1 MRIREFGE
9 TADGQSVKAVTIEGA
24 GLAAEILTWGA
35 VVRTLTRTGLD
46 FPLVLGFDTFADYAE
61 HSPYFG
67 AIVGRV
73 ANRIGGGLLHLG
85 ERTYQLD
92 RNERGITHLH
102 GGSQGFG
109 VRPWV
114 LTDSGRDYVSL
125 QIDSAD
131 GDMGYPGRLV
141 ATCTYRL
148 VEPGTLR
155 IELGAA
161 SETTTVV
168 NLAHHSYFNLDG
180 GPDLS
185 GHTLM
190 VAADQVTA
198 VNADLV
204 PTGRLLDVTG
214 TIYNLR
220 SRRPLMP
227 VGQPAPDLDINF
239 CLVDET
245 RMLGRAAARL
255 ESSRRSLALE
265 VWTTEPGLQVYD
277 GHMLDVPVAG
287 LGGRIYGPRAGIC
300 LEAQRWPDAASH
312 PAFPSIVVSPT
323 APYAQ
328 ITEYRVM
335 GG

>member
-1 MRIREFGE
+1 MRVREFGS
-9 TADGQSVKAVTIEGA
+9 TADNQSVQAVTIEGA
-24 GLAAEILTWGA
+24 GLTAEILTWGA
-35 VVRTLTRTGLD
+35 VVRTLTRTGSD
-46 FPLVLGFDTFADYAE
+46 FPLVLGFEAFADYPE
-61 HSPYFG
+61 YSPYFG

-73 ANRIGGGLLHLG
+73 ANRIAGGLLRLD
-85 ERTYQLD
+85 ERTYHLD

-102 GGSQGFG
+102 GGTLGFG

-114 LTDSGRDYVSL
+114 LMDAGRDYVAL
-125 QIDSAD
+125 QIESSD

-161 SETTTVV
+161 SDTATVV

-185 GHTLM
+185 GHSLM

-204 PTGRLLDVTG
+204 PTGRLLDVAG

-220 SRRPLMP
+220 SARPLMP
-227 VGQPAPDLDINF
+227 VGQPAPDLDINY
-239 CLVDET
+239 CLLDAT

-255 ESSRRSLALE
+255 ESSRSGLALE

-277 GHMLDVPVAG
+277 GHMLNVSVAG
-287 LGGRIYGPRAGIC
+287 LGGRRYGPRAGIC
-300 LEAQRWPDAASH
+300 LEAQRWPDAANH

-323 APYAQ
+323 TPYAQ
-328 ITEYRVM
+328 ITEYRFI
-335 GG
+335 